1 MLLREA
7 IRRKDQ
13 CIDRLNLVIEEMR
26 KERYESVDR
35 LTEEAL
41 GRQPQK

>member
-7 IRRKDQ
+7 MRKKDQ

-26 KERYESVDR
+26 KGRYESVDQM
-35 LTEEAL
+35 TEEAL
-41 GRQPQK
+41 SRQTPR